1 MDRKNFISLVGNT
14 AAGVCICS
22 LASCYKQTT
31 VPPDASS
38 KLNIDL
44 RNQLRN
50 VGDYINKGSLI
61 VIRIGT
67 GNNIGAFMVLD
78 TVCPHAGYT
87 VQYHQDP
94 GNVAKGSFICP
105 GHGSTF
111 DQVGT
116 LTGGP
121 SPNSLRRY
129 AFAVNGNELIIGS

>member
-1 MDRKNFISLVGNT
+1 MDRKDFFSLVGNT
-14 AAGVCICS
+14 AAGVCIGCF
-22 LASCYKQTT
+22 ASCYKPTN
-31 VPPDASS
+31 VPDNASAQ
-38 KLNIDL
+38 LNIDL

-67 GNNIGAFMVLD
+67 GNSINSFMVLD

-94 GNVAKGSFICP
+94 ANAAKGAFICP

-111 DQVGT
+111 DQFGT

-129 AFAVNGNELIIGS
+129 GFVVNGNELIIGS